1 MGDLIREG
9 LGFWCLVL
17 VVSWSWLYGSWIYD
31 YQCNQCL
38 LPLTLWDRIP
48 LKRGVL
54 DTTLCDKVCQWMGDL
69 IREGLGFWCLTP
81 LSTIFQLYCG
91 SQFYWWRKTEY
102 PEKTTDLTQV
112 TDKPYHIMLYR
123 VHPVWV
129 GETITQHFLFLFF
142 QERHDAL
149 EQMGVSVET
158 SGIKVETGKYF
169 LVNLNADPS
178 LNELL
183 VYYLKVGENISF
195 YEIFNFF
202 LCVDFVSF

>member
-1 MGDLIREG
+1 LCQVGGFLRVLRFPPQYNWNIFESGVKHQNPNPSLMRSPILQWKSGLKRWPDLIRRR
-9 LGFWCLVL
+9 L
-17 VVSWSWLYGSWIYD
+17 
-31 YQCNQCL
+31 
-38 LPLTLWDRIP
+38 
-48 LKRGVL
+48 
-54 DTTLCDKVCQWMGDL
+54 
-69 IREGLGFWCLTP
+69 
-81 LSTIFQLYCG
+81 LYCKI
-91 SQFYWWRKTEY
+91 SNKACYMRPSLNISRF
-102 PEKTTDLTQV
+102 
-112 TDKPYHIMLYR
+112 
-123 VHPVWV
+123 
-129 GETITQHFLFLFF
+129 FFF

-195 YEIFNFF
+195 YRIFNFF